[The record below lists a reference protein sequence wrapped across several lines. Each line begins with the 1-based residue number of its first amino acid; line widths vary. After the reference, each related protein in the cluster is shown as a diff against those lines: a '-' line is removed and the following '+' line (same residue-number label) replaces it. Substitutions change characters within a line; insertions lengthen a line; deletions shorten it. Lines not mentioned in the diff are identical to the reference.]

1 LFDSPHSCPFPATL
15 FAGIMLVLGLVLVTD
30 GVTEVENAAGEFF
43 ENDRRAAVAKAG
55 GMQ

>member
-1 LFDSPHSCPFPATL
+1 
-15 FAGIMLVLGLVLVTD
+15 MLVLGLVLVTD

-55 GMQ
+55 CMQ